1 MQELLGEIAN
11 CLPDAM
17 LHVLICDMARNVV
30 RRVPVQIV
38 RRGHPYQWV
47 DGLALLLEDITHCE
61 VVQPPGGCIKRLRRS
76 REVLHPHVQHV
87 RAGSVPV
94 GVQHLLSGGLKDEP
108 RLYLHAGSP
117 GHQALLLQGP
127 GRVLARGVEDVAG
140 DDHGKGVS
148 NEVNR
153 SGRRWPR
160 WPRRLVGPQLRNAA
174 ARDGAPVA
182 APDALDE
189 RPGEVAPDPDPHGAL
204 ERPRAPLRGVA
215 RSAPRIASVVSQ
227 AAVAERRLLQERGL
241 VERQPGEHHGAGL
254 VVGPV
259 VPAHVLWELS
269 RPGGGKADVRVAPR
283 GHAARRRDLHRI
295 QLPDYL
301 RDLPIQGM
309 VLGSVPAVARSQAVL
324 LTRVNLED
332 LPGLRL
338 PWPPR
343 RGHEQRL
350 RPHGAARGHE
360 EPQRGRHAAA
370 PRRRGASAPG
380 C

>member
-148 NEVNR
+148 NDVNP
-153 SGRRWPR
+153 SGHPWRRQ
-160 WPRRLVGPQLRNAA
+160 LVGPQRAVVVA
-174 ARDGAPVA
+174 KVVVA
-182 APDALDE
+182 APDAFDE
-189 RPGEVAPDPDPHGAL
+189 RLGKVAPEPSRRIVL
-204 ERPRAPLRGVA
+204 ELLPAPL
-215 RSAPRIASVVSQ
+215 
-227 AAVAERRLLQERGL
+227 
-241 VERQPGEHHGAGL
+241 
-254 VVGPV
+254 
-259 VPAHVLWELS
+259 
-269 RPGGGKADVRVAPR
+269 GGKA
-283 GHAARRRDLHRI
+283 I
-295 QLPDYL
+295 LPFGEA
-301 RDLPIQGM
+301 I
-309 VLGSVPAVARSQAVL
+309 
-324 LTRVNLED
+324 
-332 LPGLRL
+332 RL
-338 PWPPR
+338 V
-343 RGHEQRL
+343 QK
-350 RPHGAARGHE
+350 
-360 EPQRGRHAAA
+360 
-370 PRRRGASAPG
+370 
-380 C
+380 